1 MWVDIDDVRAELERL
16 VRKGEEE
23 LEEEEEQYEYLKT
36 LHMGTLLG
44 YTNVE
49 IMLDRL
55 EHIAREEQKVKNRE
69 KFRKEIIKS
78 ARTPEERLN
87 VCEFIRINVL
97 PHFGAEDCVG
107 VNCAWCKFLVD
118 MWMDAEYEEPPKSEV
133 DWGKVPVDTLVRVRD
148 HESEEW
154 RLQYFKGIDDSSS
167 DRFMVWECGATS
179 VTAEGGYTNWKYCEL
194 VEEEDDEE

>member
-23 LEEEEEQYEYLKT
+23 LAEEEEQYEYLKT

-55 EHIAREEQKVKNRE
+55 EHIDEGGTKVKNRE
-69 KFRKEIIKS
+69 KIRKEIIKS
-78 ARTPEERLN
+78 ARTPEKRLN
-87 VCEFIRINVL
+87 PCEFIRINVL
-97 PHFGAEDCVG
+97 PHFGAEDCDG

-118 MWMDAEYEEPPKSEV
+118 LWLDEEYEEPPKPEV

-179 VTAEGGYTNWKYCEL
+179 VTAEGDYTNWKYCEL
-194 VEEEDDEE
+194 VEDEDEE